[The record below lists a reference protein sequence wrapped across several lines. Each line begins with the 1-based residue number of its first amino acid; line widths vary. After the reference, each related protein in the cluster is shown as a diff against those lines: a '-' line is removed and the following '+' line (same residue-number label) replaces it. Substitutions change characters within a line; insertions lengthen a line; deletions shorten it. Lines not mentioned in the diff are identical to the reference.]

1 MTSTAEYY
9 DSKICGKIEK
19 LNQLNYLRW
28 VTRMR
33 HHFTATQCLSI
44 VLGEEPCPP
53 LAQPEAPGQNDVQTT
68 EAHQSW
74 IEKDGRAMG
83 TLLGA
88 CSQEIAI
95 HIESST
101 SSADMWKV
109 LAGIANSADTE
120 TGRDLL
126 FREFIDIKAIPGE
139 PLSNFFG
146 KLLETVGLLAGT
158 DHQISP
164 YHHRTQLLRNLP
176 SDYDMIRT
184 VIEDKIPQPTI
195 QSIIET
201 LKRTERELDTK
212 KKKVISTNTSATSE
226 TALYAGQTQ
235 ARRGRG
241 GYYRG
246 SRGTNGRF
254 TNHRS
259 TPYASA
265 GTRNCYTCGKPGHRA
280 AQCPQTRIECFNCG
294 DTAHRAIECPHET
307 LTQEQARRGRSA
319 YSGYLDRKA
328 AKANLAEESENK
340 EPTGEHPL

>member
-1 MTSTAEYY
+1 MTNNEYY
-9 DSKICGKIEK
+9 ESKICGKIEK

-44 VLGEEPCPP
+44 VLDEEPCPP
-53 LAQPEAPGQNDVQTT
+53 LTQTPGQNDAQTT

-88 CSQEIAI
+88 CSQEMAI

-146 KLLETVGLLAGT
+146 KLQETVGLLAGT

-164 YHHRTQLLRNLP
+164 YHHRTQLLRSLP
-176 SDYDMIRT
+176 SEYDIIRT
-184 VIEDKIPQPTI
+184 VIEDKTPQPTI

-212 KKKVISTNTSATSE
+212 KKKVTSTNTLATSE
-226 TALYAGQTQ
+226 
-235 ARRGRG
+235 ARREKGDFGTVDYG
-241 GYYRG
+241 GTYV
-246 SRGTNGRF
+246 
-254 TNHRS
+254 
-259 TPYASA
+259 PW
-265 GTRNCYTCGKPGHRA
+265 
-280 AQCPQTRIECFNCG
+280 
-294 DTAHRAIECPHET
+294 
-307 LTQEQARRGRSA
+307 
-319 YSGYLDRKA
+319 
-328 AKANLAEESENK
+328 
-340 EPTGEHPL
+340 